1 MAVTIDGKT
10 SGHIPKNLS
19 NTFKRFLTLPNCT
32 IGKRVNHSAGYGLEI
47 LVNFKFLGP
56 AKAIQ
61 WAQNAVK
68 KVIQNKGQRVKYC
81 NK

>member
-32 IGKRVNHSAGYGLEI
+32 IEKRVNHSAGYGLEI
-47 LVNFKFLGP
+47 LVNLNFLDQPKQFSGH
-56 AKAIQ
+56 KTL
-61 WAQNAVK
+61 
-68 KVIQNKGQRVKYC
+68 
-81 NK
+81 